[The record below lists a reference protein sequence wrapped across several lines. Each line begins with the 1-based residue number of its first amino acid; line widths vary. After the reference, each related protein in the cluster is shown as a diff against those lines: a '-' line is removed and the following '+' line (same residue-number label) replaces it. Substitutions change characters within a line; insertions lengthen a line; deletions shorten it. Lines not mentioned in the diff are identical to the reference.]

1 MFVVKN
7 RASLQCIAD
16 ILFIFV
22 ENNFKMGFFNKI
34 FGNKEQANAKDET
47 KPVPVNEEK
56 SVKPES
62 NNEIEQKFNP
72 ADKFDPTKVNSA
84 AAANVNN
91 AEPVGKVDESQF
103 RFRSNDPAQN
113 IQQGQQQMQL
123 NLNMNMGTPVEND
136 EKRTE
141 LLQQCFKGPE
151 GLKLFAGN
159 TLQENLFVMS
169 YMQNVMIPKARDMK
183 KDQDVKVFNN
193 LLAINSK
200 MMVAK
205 IAAQEKVWI
214 TICKTTGYPYE
225 LQHGALFL
233 LSDENREAF
242 IKKMEE
248 GHYNVDIMPVK
259 REELHLC
266 MDALRKDGYLAVFV
280 ADGIRPAVGIPMQ
293 EWPTAKKEGENAIQN
308 PRLQIAM
315 TAFFQEMRRENI
327 EEGANKDMHNRMCAY
342 LEHEMMAAIVSST
355 YLIPTRKDEKGNMI
369 YPVMNGSDKTSALAV
384 YTDIVEQSKEFGAD
398 WMTTTL
404 SYDKVVEMV
413 EAMNADA
420 FIVNSKGLCLTVNKK
435 IMEHLAVVKKELREE
450 YEKQQT
456 QIRQENLVNVTS
468 EVNEDFVNP
477 TDEENEES

>member
-1 MFVVKN
+1 
-7 RASLQCIAD
+7 
-16 ILFIFV
+16 
-22 ENNFKMGFFNKI
+22 MGFFNKI
-34 FGNKEQANAKDET
+34 FGNKEQAKAKDES
-47 KPVPVNEEK
+47 KSVPVKEEEN
-56 SVKPES
+56 VKPES
-62 NNEIEQKFNP
+62 NNELDQKFNP

-113 IQQGQQQMQL
+113 IQQGQMQMQL
-123 NLNMNMGTPVEND
+123 NLNMNMGTPVESD

-205 IAAQEKVWI
+205 IASQEKVWI
-214 TICKTTGYPYE
+214 TICKATGYPYE
-225 LQHGALFL
+225 LQHGALIL
-233 LSDENREAF
+233 LTDENKDTF
-242 IKKMEE
+242 IQKMQE
-248 GHYNVDIMPVK
+248 GHYEVDIMPVK
-259 REELHLC
+259 KEELHLC

-293 EWPTAKKEGENAIQN
+293 EWPTAKKEGENSIQN

-315 TAFFQEMRRENI
+315 TAFFQEMRRENV

-355 YLIPTRKDEKGNMI
+355 YLIPTRKDEKGDTI

-435 IMEHLAVVKKELREE
+435 IMEHLAVIKKELREE

-456 QIRQENLVNVTS
+456 QTQQENFVNVTD
-468 EVNEDFVNP
+468 EVNK
-477 TDEENEES
+477 ES

>member
-1 MFVVKN
+1 
-7 RASLQCIAD
+7 
-16 ILFIFV
+16 
-22 ENNFKMGFFNKI
+22 MGFFNKI
-34 FGNKEQANAKDET
+34 FGNKEQEKV
-47 KPVPVNEEK
+47 KEEPK
-56 SVKPES
+56 TAQSKEAENTKPES
-62 NNEIEQKFNP
+62 NNVSEQKFNP
-72 ADKFDPTKVNSA
+72 ADKFDPTKVNST
-84 AAANVNN
+84 AAANVNS

-113 IQQGQQQMQL
+113 IQQGQMQL
-123 NLNMNMGTPVEND
+123 SLNMNMGTPVD
-136 EKRTE
+136 SGEKRTE
-141 LLQQCFKGPE
+141 LLQQCLKGPE

-159 TLQENLFVMS
+159 TIQENLFVMS
-169 YMQNVMIPKARDMK
+169 YMQNVLIPDAREK
-183 KDQDVKVFNN
+183 KNDQGVKVFNN
-193 LLAINSK
+193 LLAINAK
-200 MMVAK
+200 MFVAK

-214 TICKTTGYPYE
+214 TICKTTAYPYE
-225 LQHGALFL
+225 LQHGALIL
-233 LSDENREAF
+233 ITDENKEAF

-248 GHYNVDIMPVK
+248 GHYDVDIMPVK

-293 EWPTAKKEGENAIQN
+293 EWPTAKKEGENSIQN

-342 LEHEMMAAIVSST
+342 FEHEMMAAIVSST
-355 YLIPTRKDEKGNMI
+355 YLIPTRKDEKGNTI

-413 EAMNADA
+413 ESMNADA

-450 YEKQQT
+450 YEKQQA
-456 QIRQENLVNVTS
+456 QKENAV
-468 EVNEDFVNP
+468 
-477 TDEENEES
+477 DETAENKEA

>member
-1 MFVVKN
+1 
-7 RASLQCIAD
+7 
-16 ILFIFV
+16 
-22 ENNFKMGFFNKI
+22 MGFFNKI
-34 FGNKEQANAKDET
+34 FGNKEQEKPKDEST
-47 KPVPVNEEK
+47 SVPVKEAENK
-56 SVKPES
+56 KPES
-62 NNEIEQKFNP
+62 NNESDQKFNP

-293 EWPTAKKEGENAIQN
+293 EWPTAKKEGEHAIQN

>member
-1 MFVVKN
+1 
-7 RASLQCIAD
+7 
-16 ILFIFV
+16 
-22 ENNFKMGFFNKI
+22 MGFFNKI
-34 FGNKEQANAKDET
+34 FGNKEQEKPKDEST
-47 KPVPVNEEK
+47 LAPVKEAENN
-56 SVKPES
+56 KPES
-62 NNEIEQKFNP
+62 NNESDQKFNP

-84 AAANVNN
+84 AAANVNSV
-91 AEPVGKVDESQF
+91 EPVGKVDESQF

-123 NLNMNMGTPVEND
+123 SLNMNMGTPVESD

-159 TLQENLFVMS
+159 TIQENLFVMS
-169 YMQNVMIPKARDMK
+169 YMQNVMIPKARNMK

-193 LLAINSK
+193 LLAINAK

-205 IAAQEKVWI
+205 IASQEKVWI

-225 LQHGALFL
+225 LQHGALIL
-233 LSDENREAF
+233 ITDENKEAF

-248 GHYNVDIMPVK
+248 GHYDVDIMPVK

-293 EWPTAKKEGENAIQN
+293 EWPTAKKEGENSIQN

-456 QIRQENLVNVTS
+456 QTQPENFVNVID
-468 EVNEDFVNP
+468 EENEDFVNV
-477 TDEENEES
+477 TDEENKES

>member
-1 MFVVKN
+1 
-7 RASLQCIAD
+7 
-16 ILFIFV
+16 
-22 ENNFKMGFFNKI
+22 
-34 FGNKEQANAKDET
+34 
-47 KPVPVNEEK
+47 
-56 SVKPES
+56 
-62 NNEIEQKFNP
+62 
-72 ADKFDPTKVNSA
+72 
-84 AAANVNN
+84 
-91 AEPVGKVDESQF
+91 
-103 RFRSNDPAQN
+103 
-113 IQQGQQQMQL
+113 
-123 NLNMNMGTPVEND
+123 
-136 EKRTE
+136 
-141 LLQQCFKGPE
+141 
-151 GLKLFAGN
+151 
-159 TLQENLFVMS
+159 MS
-169 YMQNVMIPKARDMK
+169 YMQNVMIPKARNMK

-193 LLAINSK
+193 LLAINAK

-205 IAAQEKVWI
+205 IASQEKVWI

-225 LQHGALFL
+225 LQHGALIL
-233 LSDENREAF
+233 ITDENKEAF

-248 GHYNVDIMPVK
+248 GHYDVDIMPVK

-293 EWPTAKKEGENAIQN
+293 EWPTAKKEGENSIQN

-456 QIRQENLVNVTS
+456 QTQPENFVNVID
-468 EVNEDFVNP
+468 EENEDFVNV
-477 TDEENEES
+477 TDEENKES